1 MKRKSSYE
9 RFSPGVDGEINWLAR
24 IITDRLSQPDKRRS
38 PRKSVPIEVT
48 LGQCLTC
55 FGKWPIRNL
64 SLDGAFLEG
73 SLDGIAVGTL
83 LDVAFRYAPKGAPIM
98 RYVPA
103 RVVRVE
109 AEGVAIRFGRYG
121 QVVYTDLMALLH
133 PM

>member
-9 RFSPGVDGEINWLAR
+9 RFSAGADGEVNWLAR
-24 IITDRLSQPDKRRS
+24 IITDRLNQPDKRRS

-73 SLDGIAVGTL
+73 SLDGMSVGTL

-103 RVVRVE
+103 HVVRVE
-109 AEGVAIRFGRYG
+109 PEGVAIRFGRYG
-121 QVVYTDLMALLH
+121 QVVYADLMALLH

>member
-9 RFSPGVDGEINWLAR
+9 RFSAGSEGEVNWLAR
-24 IITDRLSQPDKRRS
+24 IVTDKLTKPEQRRS
-38 PRKSVPIEVT
+38 PRKSVPMEVT

-64 SLDGAFLEG
+64 SLHGAFLEG
-73 SLDGIAVGTL
+73 SLDGMSVGTL
-83 LDVAFRYAPKGAPIM
+83 LDVAFRYAPKGVPVM

-109 AEGVAIRFGRYG
+109 SDGVALKFGKYG
-121 QVVYTDLMALLH
+121 QLVYADLMTLLR

>member
-9 RFSPGVDGEINWLAR
+9 RFTNDGGGTENLLTR
-24 IITDRLSQPDKRRS
+24 IVTDKLSETDQRRS
-38 PRKSVPIEVT
+38 RRRPIPMVVT
-48 LGQCLTC
+48 LGQCLSC
-55 FGKWPIRNL
+55 FGKWPVRNL

-73 SLDGIAVGTL
+73 SLDRVHVGTL
-83 LDVAFRYAPKGAPIM
+83 LDVAFRYAPKGVAVM

-109 AEGVAIRFGRYG
+109 PDGVAVKFGKYG
-121 QVVYTDLMALLH
+121 RMVHADLMTLLR